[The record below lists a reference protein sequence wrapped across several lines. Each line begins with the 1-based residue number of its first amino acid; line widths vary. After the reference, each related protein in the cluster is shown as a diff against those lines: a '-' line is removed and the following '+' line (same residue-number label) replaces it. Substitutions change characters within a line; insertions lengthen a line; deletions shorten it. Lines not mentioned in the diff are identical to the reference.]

1 MGADESPRQP
11 RGLAEVWTMGELL
24 AEVMRPRPGI
34 GLGEIG
40 PFLGPFPSGAPG
52 IFIDT
57 VARLG
62 HTAAIASGVGD
73 DDFGSCILE
82 RLRRDGVRTDCVEVF
97 PGRST
102 GVAFVTYA
110 RDGSRRFL
118 FHWDGT
124 PAVMGRVPEPARIQ
138 GAKLLHV
145 MGCSLMANDAF
156 RDRLF
161 QAVELFSSRG
171 ALISFDPNIRFEL
184 LQGRRPA
191 ELVAPV
197 MSHCSILLPGEAE
210 LALLG
215 GRDDPRDSARAVLD
229 ATPVQVIVLKRGRRG
244 CTVITR
250 DAEMDVPAF
259 RVREKDPTGAGDCFD
274 AGFICGWLEGRGPRR
289 SAELAA
295 AAGALNAMAFG
306 PMEGRINPSAVA
318 ALMRRA
324 RGREGK
330 TAERPAGRGA
340 RRSAPRSQGSGA

>member
-1 MGADESPRQP
+1 MGADESAWPGRP
-11 RGLAEVWTMGELL
+11 GGPAEVWAMGELL
-24 AEVMRPRPGI
+24 AEIMRPRPGM
-34 GLGEIG
+34 GLGETG

-62 HTAAIASGVGD
+62 HTAAISSGVGD
-73 DDFGSCILE
+73 DDFGACILE
-82 RLRRDGVRTDCVEVF
+82 RLRRDGVNTDCVDVF

-102 GVAFVTYA
+102 GVAFVTYS

-124 PAVMGRVPEPARIQ
+124 HAVMGQVPEPSRIEGAR
-138 GAKLLHV
+138 LLHL

-184 LQGRRPA
+184 LQGRSPA
-191 ELVAPV
+191 ELVAPILRR
-197 MSHCSILLPGEAE
+197 CSILLPGETE
-210 LALLG
+210 LTLLG
-215 GRDDPRDSARAVLD
+215 GRDDPRESARVLLD
-229 ATPVQVIVLKRGRRG
+229 TTPVQVIVLKRGRRG

-250 DAEMDVPAF
+250 DSEASVPAF

-274 AGFICGWLEGRGPRR
+274 AGFVCGGRPGPRSWPPPRGR
-289 SAELAA
+289 S
-295 AAGALNAMAFG
+295 MQ
-306 PMEGRINPSAVA
+306 RPSA
-318 ALMRRA
+318 RWRA
-324 RGREGK
+324 G
-330 TAERPAGRGA
+330 
-340 RRSAPRSQGSGA
+340 